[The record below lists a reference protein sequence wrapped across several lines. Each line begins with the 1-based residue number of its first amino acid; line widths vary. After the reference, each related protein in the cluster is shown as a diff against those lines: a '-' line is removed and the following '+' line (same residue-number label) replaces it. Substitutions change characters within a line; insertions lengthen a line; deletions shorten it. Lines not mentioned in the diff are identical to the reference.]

1 VATYL
6 DDGRSYV
13 SGNTYGVKEINNSA
27 AKGPTSGL
35 SGFTANMM
43 FSKTPTLSE
52 KV

>member
-1 VATYL
+1 M
-6 DDGRSYV
+6 